1 MSARRLPAIALVIG
15 LIGQLMPAAAGA
27 AQRPA
32 SHFKSSVDVVSVS
45 AIVRDRKGRFVR
57 DLSQRDFVIA
67 DAGQSK
73 QILDFRSEADG
84 PVKMGLL
91 IDASGSMR
99 VGTNAADARQA
110 ARQIFSTLRQG
121 DEVAIFSFDTKLD
134 RVRGFTRD
142 IASLDVSLETM
153 NPPFGLTSLH
163 DAIAAAAAEVA
174 AHGRGDGRIAQRS
187 ALVVITDG
195 VDTASLATTRQVA
208 DAASA
213 IDVPVYVV
221 AVMSPI
227 DDPKVDDKPAFDAP
241 GLTRLAHGT
250 GGELFISTT
259 PAHASLAAKR
269 IVDELRHQYVI
280 AFEASAEG
288 GWRSL
293 DVRAR
298 NPKLTVRA
306 RTGYSGGPQRT
317 RPERSESE

>member
-1 MSARRLPAIALVIG
+1 MSVRRLLAITLVSGFLLPGSARAVEPPAE
-15 LIGQLMPAAAGA
+15 Q
-27 AQRPA
+27 
-32 SHFKSSVDVVSVS
+32 FKSSVDVVSVS
-45 AIVRDRKGRFVR
+45 AVVRDRKGRFVR

-84 PVKMGLL
+84 PVTLGLL
-91 IDASGSMR
+91 MDASGSMR
-99 VGTNAADARQA
+99 VGTNAVDARQA
-110 ARQIFSTLRQG
+110 ARQIFSALRQG

-142 IASLDVSLETM
+142 IASLDGSLDTM
-153 NPPFGLTSLH
+153 NPPFGQTSLH
-163 DAIAAAAAEVA
+163 DAIAKAAEAVA
-174 AHGRGDGRIAQRS
+174 AHGRGGGRIAQRS

-227 DDPKVDDKPAFDAP
+227 NDIKVDDTPAFDAP
-241 GLTRLAHGT
+241 GLTRLAQGT
-250 GGELFISTT
+250 GGELFTSTT
-259 PAHASLAAKR
+259 PAQAHVAAKR

-280 AFEASAEG
+280 AFEVSAEG

-306 RTGYSGGPQRT
+306 RTGYSAGASGRAT
-317 RPERSESE
+317 REVTREVL